1 MHSSCPSC
9 KMALKTGG
17 LAPGKHV
24 RCPGCNTVFAL
35 GAPAVPAPA
44 PPPRVPAPAPPS
56 PPAARAPAPPKK
68 EVSGADWDRALA
80 SAGVPQKKRQ
90 AGPPPS
96 FKVRIKLAW
105 STNQLFRVY
114 VLDDELIFI
123 YRGLDGA
130 LTRTIAGQFGF
141 LGWIFGK
148 FVGSRQDRVADQ
160 DDPRHPEE
168 QLDSIPKSYRVS
180 PDDLLDVRLDRKSF
194 FKLFFYRRRGKFAGL
209 FRFRHR
215 NKGKFT
221 CEILT
226 YEDLRVAQD
235 HLPRLFGDRITVRV

>member
-17 LAPGKHV
+17 LAPGTHV

-35 GAPAVPAPA
+35 GAPAPVAAPRAPA
-44 PPPRVPAPAPPS
+44 PPPAAPAPAARPPAPAPA
-56 PPAARAPAPPKK
+56 PAARPPAPKK
-68 EVSGADWDRALA
+68 EVSGADWDRVLA

-96 FKVRIKLAW
+96 FKVRVALTW

-114 VLDDELIFI
+114 ILDDELIFI

-130 LTRTIAGQFGF
+130 LTRAIAGQFGMF
-141 LGWIFGK
+141 GWLFGK
-148 FVGSRQDRVADQ
+148 FVGSRQDRAADE

-168 QLDSIPKSYRVS
+168 QLDTVPKSYRVS
-180 PDDLLDVRLDRKSF
+180 PDDLQDVRLDRKTF
-194 FKLFFYRRRGKFAGL
+194 FRMFFYR
-209 FRFRHR
+209 
-215 NKGKFT
+215 
-221 CEILT
+221 
-226 YEDLRVAQD
+226 
-235 HLPRLFGDRITVRV
+235 